1 MNGRDKENI
10 SNPSSFISLI
20 YTNADALLN
29 KMDELQNLCIL
40 AKPDILVITEVLP
53 KYSMSKIQEV
63 EIGLNGYNMYT
74 NILEENVRG
83 MAIYIKDHLMVD
95 LITCPVKFSE
105 SIFCR
110 VRIKPNCDINLL
122 GVYRSPNSSDT
133 NNNYLID
140 LLQSLASHNDLTN
153 LIVVGDFNLNKI
165 KWDTLQAPSGIWG
178 PNF

>member
-1 MNGRDKENI
+1 
-10 SNPSSFISLI
+10 
-20 YTNADALLN
+20 
-29 KMDELQNLCIL
+29 
-40 AKPDILVITEVLP
+40 
-53 KYSMSKIQEV
+53 MSKIQEV

-83 MAIYIKDHLMVD
+83 RPMAIYIKDHLMVD